1 MGSIGPSSR
10 SIDVLMKMIG
20 AGMDIARILLS
31 HMSYHHQAET
41 IHNIRKAA
49 KMYSEQQGFEI
60 PVAIALEMR
69 GAEVRTGTLEGGVMD
84 EVKLTKGELVR
95 LSTNRDYT
103 ERGNADTIYVDYDN
117 ITLFVKP
124 GTRIFLDH
132 GRIGLIALEVE
143 VNTILC
149 KIENSGL
156 LGSRVSVSVPEVV
169 MDIPPITDRDRSD
182 LKFCVEQKIDFV
194 IVSFAR
200 SAELVE
206 HVRQILGEKGKQ
218 IKIIAKI
225 ETKEGIEN
233 LTEIIQAADGIFIG
247 RGHMGVEMP
256 LEKIFLGQKAII
268 SRCNKAGKPVV
279 CGSQLLGSMVKMPRP
294 TRAEVNDVANVVLD
308 GADCLV
314 LTRETAKSH
323 YPVEAIAAVDRICI
337 EAEAALWHHH
347 LFVEL
352 IEKLQNLDAANSI
365 GIAAVEAATKSNSTA
380 IIVITTSGKSAFLI
394 AKYKPRVPIIAVTR
408 YSETARQA
416 NIYRGIIPL
425 VYHDPPMHD
434 WTKDVDARVQF
445 GLRYGALQGFINNGD
460 SVVIVTGWR
469 EGSGF
474 TNTLRIIYAFNTSVS
489 PEKDDETMIHNIV
502 NF

>member
-1 MGSIGPSSR
+1 MVT
-10 SIDVLMKMIG
+10 IDGGYFEGDNIDCRINSGNFLMSNSVLFMAYMYKIICG
-20 AGMDIARILLS
+20 NISKPHLL
-31 HMSYHHQAET
+31 Y
-41 IHNIRKAA
+41 
-49 KMYSEQQGFEI
+49 FF
-60 PVAIALEMR
+60 
-69 GAEVRTGTLEGGVMD
+69 
-84 EVKLTKGELVR
+84 R

-268 SRCNKAGKPVV
+268 SRCNKVV
-279 CGSQLLGSMVKMPRP
+279 AP
-294 TRAEVNDVANVVLD
+294 
-308 GADCLV
+308 
-314 LTRETAKSH
+314 
-323 YPVEAIAAVDRICI
+323 
-337 EAEAALWHHH
+337 
-347 LFVEL
+347 
-352 IEKLQNLDAANSI
+352 SI
-365 GIAAVEAATKSNSTA
+365 LS
-380 IIVITTSGKSAFLI
+380 
-394 AKYKPRVPIIAVTR
+394 
-408 YSETARQA
+408 
-416 NIYRGIIPL
+416 
-425 VYHDPPMHD
+425 
-434 WTKDVDARVQF
+434 
-445 GLRYGALQGFINNGD
+445 
-460 SVVIVTGWR
+460 
-469 EGSGF
+469 
-474 TNTLRIIYAFNTSVS
+474 
-489 PEKDDETMIHNIV
+489 
-502 NF
+502 